1 MSDNKD
7 VDIETAVVLGDTG
20 EPLHEPEKLTILAL
34 LEQMKK
40 ANRPYESQHYPVAMN
55 NERFIHG
62 KQIVGRRDDDPH
74 VVDESLSWPSWLP
87 PITRNMMRNLS
98 LTKRSQ
104 MIKDTPSTKAWPGE
118 SGPTDPAATQ
128 VADHVLA
135 YLKHKFDWP
144 NMLAQASA
152 YCEAHGVVGF
162 RQVWEPTAGAR
173 SVDGEPLGDII
184 REPVTCFDFGMSAA
198 SVEDSEWLF
207 FRRWYTRERAR
218 SMLLDAGITEQ
229 PDVSE
234 RDTVWANEREECVE
248 AYEIWY
254 LPTSHRIPRGLHA
267 IVVGGHVTMHE
278 DYPYEHNELPF
289 GTWYCDEKSGWPY
302 GDTHVTDACPV
313 QANINRLEAAK
324 TAVLAR
330 TAQWMKLLVPQSIV
344 NDINGSQQVIGV
356 PTGFD
361 MSQIKVITVDDAP
374 TQALDAQIG
383 KEEQKLMDVYGINE
397 AVLGSDA
404 SATKNARHLAYVS
417 ELDQQKNAITRRS
430 LNACNVR
437 MDQQALRLIQQFVTD
452 ERLARIVGEDGMQ
465 RIVAF
470 RGADVAGI
478 DVILEPAPGS
488 DQTRAA
494 KAKEAEELAA
504 AQLLDPTAAA
514 ERRMTGLDE
523 TLAENDAARVVLQ
536 QVQEAIAGAMPEP
549 DSRVALPIAERVIL
563 LALDQLDGD
572 PSALLELLDAY
583 REIAAQAAQAPAQ
596 GQVKPVG
603 GESTS
608 ADALPEVQ

>member
-1 MSDNKD
+1 MDQKD
-7 VDIETAVVLGDTG
+7 VPIETAVVLGDTG
-20 EPLHEPEKLTILAL
+20 EPIAEPEKLTILGL

-40 ANRPYESQHYPVAMN
+40 ANRPFEAEHYRVAKN

-62 KQIVGRRDDDPH
+62 KQIVGRKEDDPF
-74 VVDESLSWPSWLP
+74 VVDEGLAWPQWLP
-87 PITRNMMRNLS
+87 PITRNIMRNLS

-118 SGPTDPAATQ
+118 AGPSDPMAAE
-128 VADHVLA
+128 VADAVLA
-135 YLKHKFDWP
+135 YYKHKFNWP

-152 YCEAHGVVGF
+152 ACEAHGCVGF
-162 RQVWEPTAGAR
+162 RQVWDPQAGPR
-173 SVDGEPLGDII
+173 SVDGEPLGDVI
-184 REPVTCFDFGMSAA
+184 REVVTCFDFGMSA
-198 SVEDSEWLF
+198 STVEDSEWLF

-218 SMLLDAGITEQ
+218 AMLLDAGITEQ

-234 RDTVWANEREECVE
+234 RDSAWANEREECVE
-248 AYEIWY
+248 AFEIWY
-254 LPTSHRIPRGLHA
+254 LPTSHRVPKGLHA
-267 IVVGGHVTMHE
+267 IVIGGHVTMQE
-278 DYPYEHNELPF
+278 DFPYDHGELCF
-289 GTWYCDEKSGWPY
+289 GVWYCDEKSGWPY

-324 TAVLAR
+324 TSVLAR
-330 TAQWMKLLVPQSIV
+330 TAQWMKLLVPKAIF
-344 NDINGSQQVIGV
+344 DAINGGQQIIPYEPSLDVSG
-356 PTGFD
+356 
-361 MSQIKVITVDDAP
+361 IKIITVDNAP
-374 TQALDAQIG
+374 TKELDSQIG

-437 MDQQALRLIQQFVTD
+437 MDQQLLRLIQQYVDDT
-452 ERLARIVGEDGMQ
+452 RMARIVGPNGLQ
-465 RIVAF
+465 KIVAF

-478 DVILEPAPGS
+478 DVILEAAPGS

-504 AQLLDPTAAA
+504 AQLLDPMAAA
-514 ERRMTGLDE
+514 ERRATGLGE
-523 TLAENDAARVVLQ
+523 TLAENDAASVVLE
-536 QVQEAIAGAMPEP
+536 QVQEAIAGGMPEP
-549 DSRVALPIAERVIL
+549 DSRVPLPVAERVIL
-563 LALDQLDGD
+563 LAIDQLDGD
-572 PSALLELLDAY
+572 PTAMLELLDAY
-583 REIAAQAAQAPAQ
+583 REIAAQAMAAPEQ